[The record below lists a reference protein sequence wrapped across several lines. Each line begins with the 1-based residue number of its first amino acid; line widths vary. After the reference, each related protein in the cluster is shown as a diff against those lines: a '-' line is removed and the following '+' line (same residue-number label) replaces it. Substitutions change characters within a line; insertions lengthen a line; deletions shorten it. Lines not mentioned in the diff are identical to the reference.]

1 MHSHEDEIKNDR
13 LMVFSPRP
21 VLLHEKSHPL
31 WGFRGSVIESD
42 RTGIFPLKWFTKSL
56 RERQIGYVPPTIE
69 EYARTD
75 YDSLVF
81 AITRTLA
88 GKCVR
93 SCHWLLE
100 HDCSGGQGGGRCI
113 FPPFHK
119 GLCLCEPCR
128 SHIGHRMGQNTARAD
143 GNTFLDEFHDTVS
156 CNEKW
161 RKKYPSIYDRAES
174 ISTAYSHQSYTYH
187 TPSWKAKE
195 QLQHEDDLVVNF
207 ANEQPQSE
215 SSDNESDEKRK
226 RRRIK
231 KDPYSYLPGSPIPEG
246 PSDIEIRAALHWDN
260 MLRKES
266 EPAGAL
272 WSSEITEDNIL
283 LNIDLSQAVDTS
295 SQTSVSPSK
304 PPTGEEPQCSSK
316 PPTGVTNRELLRQA
330 NSDGELL
337 RQAKGRY
344 CPKLCYGN
352 CPNNCPQYSNIE
364 NGNKTNMAAPL
375 SKKEKTLDVSETP

>member
-1 MHSHEDEIKNDR
+1 MSPPVQGLSRENRNEWEEYFPSDNRIIQRIVVGFLDHGPFCNPQQRPPSMHSHDDEIKNDK

-42 RTGIFPLKWFTKSL
+42 RTGIFPFNWMIKSL
-56 RERQIGYVPPTIE
+56 RERRIGYVPPTIE

-156 CNEKW
+156 CNEQW
-161 RKKYPSIYDRAES
+161 RKKYPSIYDKAEN
-174 ISTAYSHQSYTYH
+174 ISTAYSK
-187 TPSWKAKE
+187 KA
-195 QLQHEDDLVVNF
+195 
-207 ANEQPQSE
+207 S
-215 SSDNESDEKRK
+215 
-226 RRRIK
+226 RI
-231 KDPYSYLPGSPIPEG
+231 I
-246 PSDIEIRAALHWDN
+246 
-260 MLRKES
+260 
-266 EPAGAL
+266 
-272 WSSEITEDNIL
+272 
-283 LNIDLSQAVDTS
+283 
-295 SQTSVSPSK
+295 
-304 PPTGEEPQCSSK
+304 
-316 PPTGVTNRELLRQA
+316 RQA
-330 NSDGELL
+330 G
-337 RQAKGRY
+337 K
-344 CPKLCYGN
+344 P
-352 CPNNCPQYSNIE
+352 
-364 NGNKTNMAAPL
+364 
-375 SKKEKTLDVSETP
+375 